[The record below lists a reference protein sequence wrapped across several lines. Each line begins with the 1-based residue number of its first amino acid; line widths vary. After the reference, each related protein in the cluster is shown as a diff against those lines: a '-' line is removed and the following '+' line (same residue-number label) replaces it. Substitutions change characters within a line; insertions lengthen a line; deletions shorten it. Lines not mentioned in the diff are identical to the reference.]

1 MKIALVHDFLK
12 EYGGAER
19 VLEALHEI
27 YPQAPVYT
35 AFIDPAGLGPHWE
48 RIKNWDIRP
57 SFLQKFWLVRK
68 LHSPLRFLTPLVW
81 ESFNFDKL
89 DVVISSSGWY
99 ICRGIITK
107 PQTLHIC
114 YLHHPPRHL
123 YGYKTA
129 VEWQKYWPVRIY
141 GNLVNHFLRVYDY
154 LAAQR
159 VDYFI
164 ANSKETE
171 RRIKKFYRREA
182 VVIHPP
188 VSIDSR
194 RERNR
199 REKDY
204 FLCVSRLARAKNSH
218 LAIEACA
225 KLGMALKIVGKG
237 REEESLKAQSEKL
250 KAQNIEFLGEIPD
263 EKLGEIYAGARALIF
278 PAEDEEFGIV
288 PVEAASFGIPVIA
301 LRSGGVVESVIEG
314 KTGIFFDQPTVE
326 SLIQAIDHY
335 NNIYYCS
342 EKRMREMADN
352 CRKQAKKFAKEVFKK
367 RIIEFLESKGVKSP

>member
-35 AFIDPAGLGPHWE
+35 AFIDPAGLGSHWE

-57 SFLQKFWLVRK
+57 SFLQKFWLIRK

-81 ESFNFDKL
+81 ESFNFDTY

-107 PQTLHIC
+107 PSTLHIC

-123 YGYKTA
+123 YSYKTA
-129 VEWQKYWPVRIY
+129 IEWQKYLPIKIY
-141 GNLVNHFLRVYDY
+141 GNIVNHFLRIYDFA
-154 LAAQR
+154 AAQR

-188 VSIDSR
+188 ASIDSGNPKDSRNR

-204 FLCVSRLARAKNSH
+204 FLCVSRLARAKNIH
-218 LAIEACA
+218 LAIEACNR
-225 KLGMALKIVGKG
+225 LDLDLWVVGSG
-237 REEESLKAQSEKL
+237 REEKYLKSIAGPKI
-250 KAQNIEFLGEIPD
+250 KFLGEMPD
-263 EKLGEIYAGARALIF
+263 EKLPEIYTGSRALIF

-326 SLIQAIDHY
+326 SLGQAIYRY
-335 NNIYYCS
+335 NDTYQYSIKPEDCL
-342 EKRMREMADN
+342 
-352 CRKQAKKFAKEVFKK
+352 KQAKKFAKEVFKK
-367 RIIEFLESKGVKSP
+367 KIIEFLDSKGVKFP